1 MVTAVV
7 LGAVSCQPKKEQQTE
22 NQSQEDTAKVTSTD
36 SIIIGTSGDFGQST
50 FSLITEKGDTLEL
63 LRELPN
69 GDLSKILGDID
80 SDQRYAITYE
90 KEDGDLY
97 LKSAVNLTQLET
109 FTKDYQLV
117 GATSMVYQKDTLNIE
132 ALNDSAVVAKSR
144 TGKMV
149 QLKK

>member
-7 LGAVSCQPKKEQQTE
+7 LGAVSCQPKKEQQSE
-22 NQSQEDTAKVTSTD
+22 NQSQEDTTKVVNTD

-63 LRELPN
+63 VRELPN
-69 GDLSKILGDID
+69 GEQSNILGDID
-80 SDQRYAITYE
+80 PDQRYAITYE
-90 KEDGDLY
+90 TENGDLY
-97 LKSAVNLTQLET
+97 LKSAVNLTQLEA

-117 GATSMVYQKDTLNIE
+117 GATSVVYQKDTLNIE
-132 ALNDSAVVAKSR
+132 ALNDSAFMAKNR
-144 TGKMV
+144 AGKIV